1 MLCTI
6 RGLIEKAW
14 GEVAFVWARVAKSQ
28 RRERHRDEDKM
39 HHNTSSFE
47 ISLKRCSDLNLLCCE
62 AGITFAPGT
71 RLWLINRLE
80 HNRDA
85 CRSGRWDV
93 QMVVGRTLW
102 DLLWEVIQNPRLRI
116 SFLVV
121 LILLE
126 VALIILALLIHSG
139 LLTMKFSLGGFEV
152 DVHP

>member
-1 MLCTI
+1 
-6 RGLIEKAW
+6 
-14 GEVAFVWARVAKSQ
+14 
-28 RRERHRDEDKM
+28 
-39 HHNTSSFE
+39 
-47 ISLKRCSDLNLLCCE
+47 
-62 AGITFAPGT
+62 
-71 RLWLINRLE
+71 
-80 HNRDA
+80 
-85 CRSGRWDV
+85 
-93 QMVVGRTLW
+93 LW

>member
-1 MLCTI
+1 
-6 RGLIEKAW
+6 
-14 GEVAFVWARVAKSQ
+14 
-28 RRERHRDEDKM
+28 
-39 HHNTSSFE
+39 
-47 ISLKRCSDLNLLCCE
+47 
-62 AGITFAPGT
+62 
-71 RLWLINRLE
+71 
-80 HNRDA
+80 
-85 CRSGRWDV
+85 
-93 QMVVGRTLW
+93 MVVGRTLW